1 MQTCIRCFWLLGG
14 IEPLGV
20 VVNDK
25 VRKKGNSKKKLKT
38 QPPKNI
44 GQLVDARF
52 ELATFPV

>member
-1 MQTCIRCFWLLGG
+1 MRCFWLHGG

-25 VRKKGNSKKKLKT
+25 VRRKGNSKKKRKPNH
-38 QPPKNI
+38 QKNI
-44 GQLVDARF
+44 RQLVDARF